1 LVTWAFDLDLENNE
15 EIIDFWPLLVKSFP
29 GFLVS
34 MNTIN
39 TDELLEF
46 PEVNPTINGNNIT
59 FSVQSY
65 AYVLLYLQQPPFTP
79 VNIHIPYHPLG
90 AEKMDYAFSLHVRLN
105 EELSIENNQEQRIM
119 VYPNPSSDEITLSL
133 SDIIPLQIQ
142 VIDASGR
149 LVLTVDNFEKSQSN
163 INNVVMNIDAL
174 QNGIYFLKVI
184 DQNQLIHTTK
194 ILKK

>member
-1 LVTWAFDLDLENNE
+1 
-15 EIIDFWPLLVKSFP
+15 
-29 GFLVS
+29 
-34 MNTIN
+34 
-39 TDELLEF
+39 
-46 PEVNPTINGNNIT
+46 
-59 FSVQSY
+59 
-65 AYVLLYLQQPPFTP
+65 
-79 VNIHIPYHPLG
+79 
-90 AEKMDYAFSLHVRLN
+90 MDYFF
-105 EELSIENNQEQRIM
+105 
-119 VYPNPSSDEITLSL
+119 
-133 SDIIPLQIQ
+133 PLQIQ